1 MQDPKYEKSQSIC
14 PPLASHVSRT
24 LDTGHPFS
32 KSLVMGIALASNI
45 GGMTSPISSPQNI
58 FAIDEMKA
66 GGVEPTWLQW
76 FAIALP
82 VAILGERDRGEIRA
96 RGSGLPR
103 FR

>member
-1 MQDPKYEKSQSIC
+1 MPHHPTAAQLC
-14 PPLASHVSRT
+14 PNWRRT

-82 VAILGERDRGEIRA
+82 VAVIGERTRG
-96 RGSGLPR
+96 GSGGVWG
-103 FR
+103 